1 MNLKTLCIATI
12 IAVTMGCSMPVTA
25 VKSVDGRPS
34 ISITDAPKGSVLF
47 VDGISMGIANKFD
60 GHPNILNIEPGTHK
74 IEIKNDNGVIY
85 QQTIFVE
92 SELKNIVVK

>member
-12 IAVTMGCSMPVTA
+12 IALTMGCSMPTTT
-25 VKSVDGRPS
+25 VKTVDSRPS
-34 ISITDAPKGSVLF
+34 ISITGAPKGSVLF
-47 VDGISMGIANKFD
+47 VDGISMGIADKFD
-60 GHPNILNIEPGTHK
+60 GHPNILSIEPGTHN
-74 IEIKNDNGVIY
+74 IEIRNDKGVIY